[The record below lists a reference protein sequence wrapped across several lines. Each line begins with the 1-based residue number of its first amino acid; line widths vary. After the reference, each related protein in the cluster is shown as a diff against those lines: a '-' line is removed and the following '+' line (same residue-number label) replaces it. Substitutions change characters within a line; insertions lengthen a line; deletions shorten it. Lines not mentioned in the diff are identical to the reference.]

1 MKIIQQLATWLLKN
15 DRITPDEYQNVLT
28 AIMGEIGDEGKTLLA
43 RSRVLE
49 RAQHAAED
57 SFETWWDLRG
67 AGERAHV
74 RATHRKGGRRPSQ
87 DATPVRVWDLDPQIA
102 DMLLPA
108 GAAIDAFPLA
118 RLLLAVD
125 GACGNHRTADWTGF
139 AAAVD
144 SLYKTDAE
152 KLHDALLATMKA
164 QGIAIGQILSDAEMG
179 STLFP
184 EGFLSK
190 LDGESVVALRKRI
203 DGDETSFAM
212 NKEDWILKYPSF
224 NVLNEA
230 CLVRNRIRRIYRLW
244 VKSFAEWDRYGV
256 SNGGTPCICLPF
268 GRTLV
273 HVPAAIWWR
282 LKDPGVPQT
291 GSLRG
296 IVAFPD
302 GYPNLPAFLNILID
316 GKAVVLHDSKC
327 VDPPEPPCEFGWI
340 RKDGLDQLPEQVQ
353 LVLPIVRQNERV
365 PVISWPEAPET
376 FYWHPS
382 DWLSAMA
389 ENRPLSNGVHPDDA
403 CPWRVVK
410 MYPPYGVYWVILLY
424 SRTDAEYDVPWD
436 LLDTKG
442 IPRKYWL
449 QLLSV
454 RPKFA
459 QYAPWK
465 DFNADELV
473 SLFSKQPILRELCDI
488 NSISRYT
495 LSSVFL
501 TCPDCVES
509 CLRHLTNGMSWAYY
523 LSRHPEWAEYCP
535 WQKLS
540 DTSWSLLLQE
550 HPEYADRCDMGKLG
564 GWSWSEI
571 LRKQPQFADRCDW
584 EKLDKW
590 GWVGLLQVQPQFA
603 DHCAW
608 EKLTEDAWSMLLQ
621 VQPQFADKCDW
632 SKLSQKEKDAIVR
645 RCPQLSA
652 YAGDKEAS

>member
-28 AIMGEIGDEGKTLLA
+28 AIMGEIGDEEKALLS
-43 RSRVLE
+43 RSRVME

-244 VKSFAEWDRYGV
+244 VKSFAEFDKYGATQYGYP
-256 SNGGTPCICLPF
+256 SICLTF
-268 GRTLV
+268 GDTLV
-273 HVPAAIWWR
+273 HVPAVVWWK
-282 LKDPGVPQT
+282 LVGPQIPQD
-291 GSLRG
+291 GPFRG
-296 IVAFPD
+296 MMAFP
-302 GYPNLPAFLNILID
+302 NVSLCLNIRVNGQPVFMYEGQCI
-316 GKAVVLHDSKC
+316 A
-327 VDPPEPPCEFGWI
+327 PPNPPCRLYCI
-340 RKDGLDQLPEQVQ
+340 LDDGLNKLPDPIKFVLPE
-353 LVLPIVRQNERV
+353 VRQNEPT
-365 PVISWPEAPET
+365 PVLTMPEAHET
-376 FYWHPS
+376 VGWSPDYWLYAVARNYT
-382 DWLSAMA
+382 LSTGVSA
-389 ENRPLSNGVHPDDA
+389 EDA
-403 CPWRVVK
+403 CPWHLFQLV
-410 MYPPYGVYWVILLY
+410 PPDEDSWI
-424 SRTDAEYDVPWD
+424 D
-436 LLDTKG
+436 LLLWRRDKEFD
-442 IPRKYWL
+442 IPWHMIKSQRIPERKWVR
-449 QLLSV
+449 LLTS
-454 RPKFA
+454 RPEFA
-459 QYAPWK
+459 GHAPWCNFSP
-465 DFNADELV
+465 DNLAV
-473 SLFSKQPILRELCDI
+473 LFSDQPILQTTCDI
-488 NSISRYT
+488 NAISPYC
-495 LSSVFL
+495 LEHLISSHAEFA
-501 TCPDCVES
+501 ES
-509 CLRHLTNGMSWAYY
+509 CLTRLVNGATW
-523 LSRHPEWAEYCP
+523 SRLMDKNPEWSEYCK
-535 WQKLS
+535 WQDLS
-540 DTSWSLLLQE
+540 IESWSAILRD
-550 HPEYADRCDMGKLG
+550 HPEYADLCDLEKMD
-564 GWSWSEI
+564 GWAWSNI
-571 LRKQPQFADRCDW
+571 LQKQPQFADLCDW
-584 EKLDKW
+584 SRLGKWDWVKLILD
-590 GWVGLLQVQPQFA
+590 QPQFIE
-603 DHCAW
+603 HCDID
-608 EKLTEDAWSMLLQ
+608 KLDAEALDILL
-621 VQPQFADKCDW
+621 
-632 SKLSQKEKDAIVR
+632 SS
-645 RCPQLSA
+645 SA
-652 YAGDKEAS
+652 SPAVKKRLQHSA